1 MTEKEKDEKNEQLE
15 NSGFNSDPSL
25 LSQRLLNKDGSYNI
39 IKEGFSWED
48 RFTLFHFL
56 INTSWTQFFGY
67 AVLFYISINVLFAF
81 LFMLVGV
88 HQISGIDADT
98 IYGQFFELFFFSAT
112 TLTTVGYGNIYPIGF
127 GASIVAFFQAFVGLL
142 SFAALSGLFYG
153 KIAKPKIKIKFSE
166 VAIIAPYRGI
176 KGLMFRLTSGMNTN
190 LGETTAKVVLS
201 RIDSTGKRRFYN
213 LELEMEKIFMFAT
226 SWTVVHPIND
236 DSPILGMKEEEMKLQ
251 NVELMIHIKTFD
263 ETYAQEVLAR
273 HSYKFDEIIHNVK
286 FVNIHHQDETGTA
299 ILDVENLSEFEVLD
313 PE

>member
-1 MTEKEKDEKNEQLE
+1 MTDKAKDEKNERFE

-39 IKEGFSWED
+39 VKEGFRWED

-67 AVLFYISINVLFAF
+67 AIIFYISINALFAI

-88 HQISGIDADT
+88 DQLSGIHSQT
-98 IYGQFFELFFFSAT
+98 IYGQFLELFFFSAT
-112 TLTTVGYGNIYPIGF
+112 TLTTVGYGNIYPIGL
-127 GASIVAFFQAFVGLL
+127 GSSIVAFFQAFIGLL

-190 LGETTAKVVLS
+190 LGETSAKVVLS
-201 RIDSTGKRRFYN
+201 KIDSSGKRRFYN

-236 DSPILGMKEEEMKLQ
+236 DSPILGMSEEDMKLQ

-273 HSYKFDEIIHNVK
+273 HSFTYEEIVHDVK
-286 FVNIHHQDETGTA
+286 FVNIHHQDDSGTA
-299 ILDVENLSEFEVLD
+299 ILDVENLSKYEILGSE
-313 PE
+313 